1 MVVKLAPKKVANIVE
16 LCRTLLMKCF
26 VTIREFAQLIGK
38 LVASEHG
45 VLYAPVFYKTLEI
58 QKDVELKLN
67 KGNFDARIILSN
79 ESKQCINW
87 WIENIHD
94 SYKPI
99 VFKLPDRKIESD
111 SSMLGYGALDVT
123 NNLTLSG
130 VWSLSE
136 RNKHINFLE
145 LKAAFLA
152 LKAFCDRTRNEH
164 FPKPYKPVKK
174 GTIAKWIKQVL
185 ILAGIDM
192 TIFTPHSTRGAA
204 TSYVSGRIPIA
215 TILRT
220 AGWRKDSVFRK
231 FYQRPITNDSSFSK
245 EILLIREIR

>member
-99 VFKLPDRKIESD
+99 VFKPPDRKIESD

-136 RNKHINFLE
+136 H
-145 LKAAFLA
+145 
-152 LKAFCDRTRNEH
+152 
-164 FPKPYKPVKK
+164 
-174 GTIAKWIKQVL
+174 
-185 ILAGIDM
+185 M
-192 TIFTPHSTRGAA
+192 TIYTPHSTRGAA

-245 EILLIREIR
+245 EILLAKGK

>member
-1 MVVKLAPKKVANIVE
+1 MVFY
-16 LCRTLLMKCF
+16 MHQF
-26 VTIREFAQLIGK
+26 
-38 LVASEHG
+38 
-45 VLYAPVFYKTLEI
+45 FYKTLEI

-99 VFKLPDRKIESD
+99 VFKPPDRKIESD

-123 NNLTLSG
+123 NNLTLSD

-152 LKAFCDRTRNEH
+152 LKAFCDRTHIRNLELDTYSVKIRYGDLLKH
-164 FPKPYKPVKK
+164 TRPGYQLPEIFIEAFKPDFRICVVHTLHEYLERTNKLRFNNTQLFLSFQKPYKPVKK
-174 GTIAKWIKQVL
+174 GTIAMWIKQVL

-192 TIFTPHSTRGAA
+192 TVFTPHSTRGAA
-204 TSYVSGRIPIA
+204 TSYVNGRIPIA

-220 AGWRKDSVFRK
+220 AGWRK
-231 FYQRPITNDSSFSK
+231 
-245 EILLIREIR
+245 

>member
-16 LCRTLLMKCF
+16 LCKNLLVKCF

-45 VLYAPVFYKTLEI
+45 VLYVPVFYKTLEI

-67 KGNFDARIILSN
+67 KGNFEARIILSN

-87 WIENIHD
+87 WIENIHH
-94 SYKPI
+94 SFKPI
-99 VFKLPDRKIESD
+99 VFKPPDRKFESD

-136 RNKHINFLE
+136 QRTNKLRFNNTQLFLS
-145 LKAAFLA
+145 FQ
-152 LKAFCDRTRNEH
+152 
-164 FPKPYKPVKK
+164 KPYKPVKK
-174 GTIAKWIKQVL
+174 GTIAKLIKQVL

-245 EILLIREIR
+245 EILLAKGK